1 MSVTFSCS
9 FVSHVMRWD
18 IWCSLKIPSRER
30 SQAWT
35 HDILQVYLF
44 PICFSHSVILGFLKF
59 SPSALFKRDEAGGGF
74 LSFSFLEFSH
84 FSSQRP
90 DSFTVFFS
98 VFGIYYYDRHQML
111 WTSRDR
117 DVSVYL
123 SLLSRFH
130 GKHPDQRQLG
140 RKGLI
145 SVHLQVRSKLR
156 LKAIVSRRIS
166 GKTLPTFLFS
176 ASSSVTFFMHPRLTC
191 LAMVY
196 P

>member
-1 MSVTFSCS
+1 M
-9 FVSHVMRWD
+9 MWWD

-35 HDILQVYLF
+35 HDILQVDLF

-59 SPSALFKRDEAGGGF
+59 STSALFKRDETGGGF

-84 FSSQRP
+84 SPSQHP
-90 DSFTVFFS
+90 NSFTVFFS
-98 VFGIYYYDRHQML
+98 AFCIYYYDRHQML

-130 GKHPDQRQLG
+130 DKHPDQRQLG

-176 ASSSVTFFMHPRLTC
+176 ASSSVTLFMHPRLTC
-191 LAMVY
+191 LAMAY